1 MKDYTFILKPLFFVF
16 SLIFSTWM
24 VLAIEKISPSDF
36 GEYKTLFES
45 QPAPVVKFSSH
56 YIKQLFGEYRSGTI
70 DSIQLDRKLE
80 KFLSGI
86 QKISDKSRETK
97 VVDSH

>member
-16 SLIFSTWM
+16 SLVFSTWM

-45 QPAPVVKFSSH
+45 QPAPLVKFSSH
-56 YIKQLFGEYRSGTI
+56 YIKHMFGEYKTGKI
-70 DSIQLDRKLE
+70 DSIQLERKLE
-80 KFLSGI
+80 TFLSGI
-86 QKISDKSRETK
+86 HKISAQPNFDK
-97 VVDSH
+97 

>member
-24 VLAIEKISPSDF
+24 VLAIEKVSPSDF

-45 QPAPVVKFSSH
+45 QPAPMVKFSTH
-56 YIKQLFGEYRSGTI
+56 YIQQLFGQYKTGTI
-70 DSIQLDRKLE
+70 DSVQLQRKLE
-80 KFLSGI
+80 TFLTGI

-97 VVDSH
+97 VADSH